1 MVPVSP
7 RLDNESN
14 AKHGAIRESSA
25 SSGAPVRIDFPGLE
39 AFVAIAE
46 RGSFN
51 RAAVH
56 LNLSQTALSHRMR
69 KLEDDLG
76 VRLLMRTTRQV
87 TLTPAGLDLL
97 PKARAAIDG
106 LTVSIDALRRQAR
119 AGQQHIAIACLPTI
133 AVTYLPQVLA
143 AFARK
148 HRGVSVQVLDN
159 SASEIADHVQSGRAE
174 FGLTIVSSNRWDLD
188 ITPLMKEPFVLIC
201 PKGHRLA
208 GAEAV
213 QWPDLEGQP
222 LVRISPQTG
231 NRVLIDDALGTRREA
246 LDWRYEVQHLA
257 TAVSLVRA
265 GIALAIVPRLALG
278 ITTTEGIVTVPLR
291 NPAVTRTLGIIARHG
306 VPISR
311 TAKTL
316 HDLIVKTLKSSDADE
331 RG

>member
-1 MVPVSP
+1 M
-7 RLDNESN
+7 
-14 AKHGAIRESSA
+14 
-25 SSGAPVRIDFPGLE
+25 RIDFPGLE

-87 TLTPAGLDLL
+87 TLTPAGLELL
-97 PKARAAIDG
+97 PKAQAAIEG
-106 LTVSIDALRRQAR
+106 LTGSIDALRRQSRAR
-119 AGQQHIAIACLPTI
+119 HQHIAIACLPTI
-133 AVTYLPQVLA
+133 AVAYLPAVLA

-188 ITPLMKEPFVLIC
+188 ITPLMKEPFVLVC
-201 PKGHRLA
+201 PVGHRLA
-208 GAEAV
+208 SAESI
-213 QWPDLEGQP
+213 QWSDLENEP
-222 LVRISPQTG
+222 LVRVSPQTG
-231 NRVLIDDALGTRREA
+231 NRVLIDDALGTRRDA

-257 TAVSLVRA
+257 TAVSIVRT

-278 ITTTEGIVTVPLR
+278 ITATDGLVTVPLR
-291 NPAVTRTLGIIARHG
+291 NPSVSRTLGIIARHG

-311 TAKTL
+311 TAMAL
-316 HDLIVKTLKSSDADE
+316 RDLIVQKLKSAASLEPRA
-331 RG
+331 

>member
-1 MVPVSP
+1 M
-7 RLDNESN
+7 
-14 AKHGAIRESSA
+14 
-25 SSGAPVRIDFPGLE
+25 RIDFPGLE

-87 TLTPAGLDLL
+87 TLTPAGLELL
-97 PKARAAIDG
+97 PKAQAAIEG
-106 LTVSIDALRRQAR
+106 LTGSIDALRRQSRAR
-119 AGQQHIAIACLPTI
+119 HQHIAIACLPTI
-133 AVTYLPQVLA
+133 AVAYLPAVLA

-188 ITPLMKEPFVLIC
+188 ITPLMKEPFVLVC
-201 PKGHRLA
+201 PVGHRLA
-208 GAEAV
+208 AAGSI
-213 QWPDLEGQP
+213 QWSDLENEP

-231 NRVLIDDALGTRREA
+231 NRVLIDDALGARRDA

-257 TAVSLVRA
+257 TAVSIVRT

-278 ITTTEGIVTVPLR
+278 ITATDGLVTVPLR

-306 VPISR
+306 VPISK
-311 TAKTL
+311 TAKAL
-316 HDLIVKTLKSSDADE
+316 QDLIVQKLKSSATLE
-331 RG
+331 PRA